1 MHPVNPSEKQGCGGG
16 HSQRLD
22 TELQAATKNGDFPNQ
37 RGGGDWGISRSL
49 EANKGKRAIISP
61 AGKQNLDHPKH
72 FRKREI
78 S

>member
-22 TELQAATKNGDFPNQ
+22 TELQAATKNGDFPIQ
-37 RGGGDWGISRSL
+37 RGISRSL
-49 EANKGKRAIISP
+49 EAKKGKRAIISP